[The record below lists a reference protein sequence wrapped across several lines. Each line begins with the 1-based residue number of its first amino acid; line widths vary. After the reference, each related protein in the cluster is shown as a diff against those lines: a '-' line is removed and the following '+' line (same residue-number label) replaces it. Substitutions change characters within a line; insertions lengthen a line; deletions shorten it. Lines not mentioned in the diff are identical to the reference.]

1 MHEEIL
7 PKTQRDLPDDH
18 WSSHCACVPVSDLL
32 DAGFLVLDKFGNL
45 RQSSYPVSAGIL
57 FRELFRPVPG
67 RGIFELF

>member
-1 MHEEIL
+1 MKKFFRKHKGIFQTIIGLLIVLVFLFPIL
-7 PKTQRDLPDDH
+7 VQ
-18 WSSHCACVPVSDLL
+18 
-32 DAGFLVLDKFGNL
+32 DKFGNL